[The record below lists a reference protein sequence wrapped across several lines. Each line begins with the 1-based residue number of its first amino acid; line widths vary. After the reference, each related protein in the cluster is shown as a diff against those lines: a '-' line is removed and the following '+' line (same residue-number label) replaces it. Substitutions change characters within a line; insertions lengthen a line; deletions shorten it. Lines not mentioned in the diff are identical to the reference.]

1 MAAIGRQA
9 LTALLPV
16 RAGREALLSAT
27 IAATAPVLTERL
39 EAATTV
45 HFARLVVVP
54 SGEVNGSGTSA
65 WLLFE
70 TTYDGDLAAHVA
82 ELFVLAGRE
91 LGRLL
96 AECDGVSASG
106 GFEAFEATL
115 RRGSRRPWAFSAQN
129 DELGVTEIRHDAML
143 RESVAEILERE
154 RSSLGA
160 QPPLHILQA
169 LRRRLGL
176 EATTTESAPRAPS
189 ERTAGE
195 PWLTLLKLVP
205 LVLGMVLHDVRER
218 VLGLWHDR
226 TEPFRLVSSVPHSH
240 VPPHAPQRAFTHLAL
255 PKPGRFRRGALRKV
269 LAVIGSVL
277 EAGAAERSAPALHT
291 HRFVLLDDGRLLF
304 TNQQDG
310 SLTSFLSALDRRRRA
325 LLALVWSCTEGFP
338 RALFGHLLGKTD
350 DDHLLEWLR
359 ARELAAGFCYSA
371 YPKLTVRDVA
381 VNAEL
386 RALLTAEPTDARA
399 RRLLELV

>member
-1 MAAIGRQA
+1 MAAFGRQA

-16 RAGREALLSAT
+16 RSGREASLSAT
-27 IAATAPVLTERL
+27 IAATAPALTERL
-39 EAATTV
+39 GAATTV

-54 SGEVNGSGTSA
+54 GGEVNGRGTSA

-70 TTYDGDLAAHVA
+70 TTYDGDLAGHVA

-91 LGRLL
+91 LGRLF

-115 RRGSRRPWAFSAQN
+115 RRGSRPPWAFSAQN
-129 DELGVTEIRHDAML
+129 GELGVMEIRQDAML

-154 RSSLGA
+154 RSSLGT
-160 QPPLHILQA
+160 QPPLDILLA

-176 EATTTESAPRAPS
+176 ASPTSEGAPRVPS
-189 ERTAGE
+189 ERGAVE
-195 PWLTLLKLVP
+195 PWLVLLGLVP

-218 VLGLWHDR
+218 VLGLWHDQ
-226 TEPFRLVSSVPHSH
+226 TEPFRLAPSVPISH
-240 VPPHAPQRAFTHLAL
+240 VPTPSPQRAFTHLAL
-255 PKPGRFRRGALRKV
+255 PKPGRFRRGALRKA
-269 LAVIGSVL
+269 LALIGSLL
-277 EAGAAERSAPALHT
+277 EAGAVERSAPRVHT

-304 TNQQDG
+304 TDEQDG
-310 SLTSFLSALDRRRRA
+310 SLTSLLAALDRRARA

-338 RALFGHLLGKTD
+338 RALLGHLLGKTD
-350 DDHLLEWLR
+350 DERLLEWLR
-359 ARELAAGFCYSA
+359 ARELSSGFCYSA
-371 YPKLTVRDVA
+371 YPTLTVRDVA
-381 VNAEL
+381 ANAEL
-386 RALLTAEPTDARA
+386 RALLMAEPTDARA